1 MANNF
6 RSIFRDQAVDA
17 AKVCVLPDIAKG
29 LGFDP
34 IVERLTTTEGKTT
47 HLTCLANIVMY
58 DRPEMYRE
66 RAGEEDIMLESND
79 RLTIE
84 QSK

>member
-1 MANNF
+1 MTNNF
-6 RSIFRDQAVDA
+6 RSIFRDHAFDA

-34 IVERLTTTEGKTT
+34 IVERLTATKGDTR